1 MCLPSRALACKP
13 PQAQPSAF
21 RYACARHCRPRRPC
35 SRLMRWSHISFL
47 LAVVP
52 GIGAYAGFAFL
63 GAKFG
68 SVSAS
73 LITYVLPISIVVLS
87 ILFLGE
93 GPAVYHIVGGLL
105 ILAAVWLSVRR

>member
-1 MCLPSRALACKP
+1 MAPRGAAFSLPLCLLEALQDPRAVF
-13 PQAQPSAF
+13 STHAF
-21 RYACARHCRPRRPC
+21 ITY
-35 SRLMRWSHISFL
+35 LF

-52 GIGAYAGFAFL
+52 GFGAYAGFAFL

-68 SVSAS
+68 SVRAS
-73 LITYVLPISIVVLS
+73 LVTYVLPISIVVLS